1 MNTLGIRYDSS
12 TSSIRYNLVRTRY
25 RNTILFSSDKQ
36 DLIRRIQEF
45 FKDNYVITIQ
55 LSYDEGLFLA
65 FVDYL

>member
-12 TSSIRYNLVRTRY
+12 TNSRTRY

-36 DLIRRIQEF
+36 DLIRRIDKF
-45 FKDNYVITIQ
+45 FKDNYVLNIQ

-65 FVDYL
+65 FVDYI

>member
-12 TSSIRYNLVRTRY
+12 TNSIWYNPVRTRY

-45 FKDNYVITIQ
+45 FKDNYVINIQ

-65 FVDYL
+65 FVDYI

>member
-1 MNTLGIRYDSS
+1 MNIRYDSS
-12 TSSIRYNLVRTRY
+12 TSSIRYSPVRTRY

-45 FKDNYVITIQ
+45 FEENRVITIQ